1 MKVAVSIPDDV
12 FRDADAAARRRKWP
26 RSKLYAEALRAYVTF
41 EEKDQ
46 VTLRLNAVHDRPIEV
61 DAGLSRAQYATLPDE
76 SW

>member
-12 FRDADAAARRRKWP
+12 FRDADAAARRRKWS
-26 RSKLYAEALRAYVTF
+26 RSRLYAEALRAYVTSD
-41 EEKDQ
+41 EKDQ

-61 DAGLSRAQYATLPDE
+61 DADLRRAQFATLTDE

>member
-26 RSKLYAEALRAYVTF
+26 RSRLYAEALRAYVTF

>member
-26 RSKLYAEALRAYVTF
+26 RSRLYAEALKAYVTA

-46 VTLRLNAVHDRPIEV
+46 VTLRLNAVHDRPVEV
-61 DAGLSRAQYATLPDE
+61 DADLRRAQYATLADE